1 MPEPAR
7 KPIRLAD
14 LQQSLPGYHEA
25 AQSALAL
32 RAAMF
37 DAVSADDIAAIM
49 AAQVK
54 RAKEGDSKA
63 AKFITDLL
71 GQGQPTVHVHASA
84 PTVTP
89 LRMVGGGKKSPSEAE
104 IDKADDTP
112 RREVLTLL
120 SRRGPLSVVE
130 IAKALDYPRET
141 ISRAIG
147 CDPNGWFALHAGKYG
162 LTGQGR
168 EAAG

>member
-37 DAVSADDIAAIM
+37 DSVTAEDIAAIM

-71 GQGQPTVHVHASA
+71 AQGQPTVHVHASA

-89 LRMVGGGKKSPSEAE
+89 LRMVGGKKSPSEIE

-120 SRRGPLSVVE
+120 SKRGAMTVVE

-147 CDPNGWFALHAGKYG
+147 CDPNGWFALVAGKYG

>member
-14 LQQSLPGYHEA
+14 LKKDLPGYHECT
-25 AQSALAL
+25 QNALAL

-37 DAVSADDIAAIM
+37 DAITIDDITAIM
-49 AAQVK
+49 QTQVK
-54 RAKEGDSKA
+54 RAIEGDDKA
-63 AKFITDLL
+63 VRFIRDLL
-71 GQGQPTVHVHASA
+71 GQGQPTVHVHAAA
-84 PTVTP
+84 PTGPP
-89 LRMVGGGKKSPSEAE
+89 LRMVGGGKKAPSDRE
-104 IDKADDTP
+104 IDAAYDTP

-120 SRRGPLSVVE
+120 SKQGPMTVLG
-130 IAKALDYPRET
+130 IAKALEYPRET

>member
-14 LQQSLPGYHEA
+14 LKEQMPGYHEA

-37 DAVSADDIAAIM
+37 DSVTAEDIAAIM

-71 GQGQPTVHVHASA
+71 AQGQPTVHVHASA
-84 PTVTP
+84 PTGPP
-89 LRMVGGGKKSPSEAE
+89 LRMVGGKKSPSEIE

-120 SRRGPLSVVE
+120 SKRGAMTVVE
-130 IAKALDYPRET
+130 IAKALDDPRET